1 MRVCVPA
8 PERRDEATRRRMR
21 AVAARCYNAGDAR
34 PARDMSERLLIRL
47 QADGQLA
54 WLAQDAQGR
63 APSGANAGAPAPATI
78 ARARR
83 VIVLVPSEQVVLLET
98 DAVSAR
104 RAQLAKAVPFALED
118 QLASPVEELHFALS
132 AQLAGARLAVAVVAR
147 EVLRGWIETLAQ
159 LGIRAD
165 AIVPDSL
172 AVPLPGDGAAVLI
185 EPARALL
192 RWGQAQACA
201 CDTAALGQWLAVVAP
216 ATVQVHDF
224 RQAPRLD
231 LPVDVARYNERQ
243 SDPLAFLAAA
253 LTQEP
258 AINLLQGEFAPSHRH
273 VPAQKLWRRAAL
285 LAAAGVILALAYAG
299 GDYLRLKRESDRL
312 ELAQRDALRA
322 NLPEFADVAGDPRQ
336 LMQSAL
342 TRMRGDGATG
352 GLLPL
357 LGRVGPVLAATTRV
371 SLKGMEYRNA
381 TLELGLRAPD
391 VPTLDLVREQL
402 ANLGG
407 LKAEVTAAATSDKGV
422 DGRLRISG
430 GKP

>member
-1 MRVCVPA
+1 
-8 PERRDEATRRRMR
+8 
-21 AVAARCYNAGDAR
+21 
-34 PARDMSERLLIRL
+34 MSDRLLIRL
-47 QADGQLA
+47 QADGQLT

-63 APSGANAGAPAPATI
+63 ALSGANAGAPAPATI

-104 RAQLAKAVPFALED
+104 RTQLAKAVPFALED
-118 QLASPVEELHFALS
+118 QLASPVEDLHFALPERVD
-132 AQLAGARLAVAVVAR
+132 AARFGVAVVAR
-147 EVLRGWIETLAQ
+147 AALRGWIEMLAQ
-159 LGIRAD
+159 LGVRAD
-165 AIVPDSL
+165 LIVPDSL
-172 AVPLPGDGAAVLI
+172 AVPMASAGATVLI
-185 EPARALL
+185 EPGRALL
-192 RWGQAQACA
+192 RWGQTQACC
-201 CDTAALGQWLAVVAP
+201 CDTAALGQWLGVIAP
-216 ATVQVHDF
+216 STVQVHDF
-224 RQAPRLD
+224 RQAPRID
-231 LPVDVARYNERQ
+231 LPVEVARYHERQ
-243 SDPLAFLAAA
+243 TDPLALLAAQLA
-253 LTQEP
+253 PEP

-273 VPAQKLWRRAAL
+273 LPADRLWRRAAL
-285 LAAAGVILALAYAG
+285 LAAASVILALAYAG
-299 GDYLRLKRESDRL
+299 GDYLRLKRASDRL
-312 ELAQRDALRA
+312 ETAQRDALRA
-322 NLPEFADVAGDPRQ
+322 SLPEFADLAGDPRQ

-357 LGRVGPVLAATTRV
+357 LGRVGPVLAGTTRV

-391 VPTLDLVREQL
+391 VPALDLVREQL

-407 LKAEVTAAATSDKGV
+407 LKAEVTAATTGDQGV

>member
-1 MRVCVPA
+1 
-8 PERRDEATRRRMR
+8 
-21 AVAARCYNAGDAR
+21 
-34 PARDMSERLLIRL
+34 MSDRLLIRL
-47 QADGQLA
+47 EAGGQLA
-54 WLAQDAQGR
+54 WLALDAQGR
-63 APSGANAGAPAPATI
+63 VLSGANAGAPAPAAI
-78 ARARR
+78 AGARH
-83 VIVLVPSEQVVLLET
+83 VTVLVPSEQVVLLET

-118 QLASPVEELHFALS
+118 QLASPVEELHFALPEHV
-132 AQLAGARLAVAVVAR
+132 AGTRLGVAVVAR
-147 EVLRGWIETLAQ
+147 ATLRGWIEALMQ

-172 AVPLPGDGAAVLI
+172 AVPLAREGASVLI

-192 RWGQAQACA
+192 RWGPAHACV
-201 CDTAALGQWLAVVAP
+201 CQTAALGQWLAVIAP
-216 ATVQVHDF
+216 ASVQVHDF

-231 LPVDVARYNERQ
+231 LPVEVARYHERQ
-243 SDPLAFLAAA
+243 SDPLALLAAA
-253 LTQEP
+253 ITREP
-258 AINLLQGEFAPSHRH
+258 AINLLQGEFAPDHRH
-273 VPAQKLWRRAAL
+273 VPAERVWRRAAL
-285 LAAAGVILALAYAG
+285 LAGAGVILALVYAA
-299 GDYLRLKRESDRL
+299 GDYLRLERESDRL
-312 ELAQRDALRA
+312 EQAQHEALRA
-322 NLPEFADVAGDPRQ
+322 SLPEFGDVAGDPRQ

-342 TRMRGDGATG
+342 TRMRGDGTSG

-357 LGRVGPVLAATTRV
+357 LSRIGPVLAATTRV
-371 SLKGMEYRNA
+371 SLKSMEYRNA

-407 LKAEVTAAATSDKGV
+407 LKAEVTAATTSDKGV

>member
-1 MRVCVPA
+1 
-8 PERRDEATRRRMR
+8 
-21 AVAARCYNAGDAR
+21 
-34 PARDMSERLLIRL
+34 MSDQLLIRL

-63 APSGANAGAPAPATI
+63 ALSGANIGAPAPATI
-78 ARARR
+78 AGARH
-83 VIVLVPSEQVVLLET
+83 VVVLVPSEQVVLLET

-118 QLASPVEELHFALS
+118 QLASPVEELHFAL
-132 AQLAGARLAVAVVAR
+132 AEHVAGARLGVAVVAR
-147 EVLRGWIETLAQ
+147 AALRGWIETLAQ

-165 AIVPDSL
+165 AVVPDSL
-172 AVPLPGDGAAVLI
+172 ALAPPGEGATVLI

-192 RWGQAQACA
+192 RWGPAHGCV
-201 CDTAALGQWLAVVAP
+201 CETAALAQWLAVIAP

-224 RQAPRLD
+224 RQAPRLE
-231 LPVDVARYNERQ
+231 LPVEVARYHERQ
-243 SDPLAFLAAA
+243 SDPLALFAAA
-253 LTQEP
+253 LVRGP
-258 AINLLQGEFAPSHRH
+258 AINLLQGEFAPNHRH
-273 VPAQKLWRRAAL
+273 VPARKLWRRAGL
-285 LAAAGVILALAYAG
+285 LAAASVILALAYAG

-312 ELAQRDALRA
+312 EQAQHDALRA
-322 NLPEFADVAGDPRQ
+322 TLPELGDVAGDPRQ

-342 TRMRGDGATG
+342 TRMRGDSATG

-357 LGRVGPVLAATTRV
+357 LGRIGPVLSATTRV
-371 SLKGMEYRNA
+371 SLKSMEYRNA

-402 ANLGG
+402 ANISG
-407 LKAEVTAAATSDKGV
+407 LKAEVTAATTSDKGV

-430 GKP
+430 DKP